1 MFLIVFFYLF
11 FLFRCVNLVGY
22 YRKKL
27 KAVINSR
34 RGFTLLLLLLH
45 LFLLL
50 LLLIDSLKSI
60 NSMYERNVLP
70 EKKCTT

>member
-27 KAVINSR
+27 KAVIHSR
-34 RGFTLLLLLLH
+34 RGFTLLILLLH
-45 LFLLL
+45 LFLF

-70 EKKCTT
+70 EIKCTT